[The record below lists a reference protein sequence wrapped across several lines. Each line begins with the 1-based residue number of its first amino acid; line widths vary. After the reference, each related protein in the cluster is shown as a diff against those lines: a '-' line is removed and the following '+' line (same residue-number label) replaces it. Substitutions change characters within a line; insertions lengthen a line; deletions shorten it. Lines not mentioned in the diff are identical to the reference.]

1 MAIARFDA
9 IRSLPFSGISAAYA
23 AVGTPLTRNWRIFKI
38 SNNTDGDLFISAD
51 GVIDNFFIPAG
62 SFTLYD
68 LSTNAPPVSQSDTFV
83 DCNIWNES
91 RTIEVS
97 GTSRVYFRHVA
108 GYRANARF
116 C

>member
-83 DCNIWNES
+83 MS
-91 RTIEVS
+91 LGTQFYAKQVTAPTTGTLYIEA
-97 GTSRVYFRHVA
+97 VY
-108 GYRANARF
+108 ARF
-116 C
+116 T